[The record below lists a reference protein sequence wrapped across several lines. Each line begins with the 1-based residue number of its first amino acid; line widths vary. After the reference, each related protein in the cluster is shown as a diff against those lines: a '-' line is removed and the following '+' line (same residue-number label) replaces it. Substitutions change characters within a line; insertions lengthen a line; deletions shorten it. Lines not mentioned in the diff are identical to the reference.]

1 MRRPGAHAT
10 QSLAP
15 LVSTRCR
22 PTLSIASFVSSGGPP
37 SPANKGRGQTR
48 LCPACSAARV
58 LVGRQQWA
66 LLSYFCGKEML
77 LGAQADGP
85 SLPAST
91 LKRPLSARN
100 RLNGVATFWLGFE
113 IIFLAGDMVIPGGE
127 HGHELACCAAQSCA
141 TRHPKVL
148 MQFASCLRSTGVSC
162 PLLVLTHV
170 AAVAAQPQAER
181 APGVVP
187 LESAEC
193 PNDRWRDSCGICGG
207 DGGSCMGIA
216 VVFLALCALL
226 IISIGAIWFKLL
238 SQQVSMDKYIKELE
252 RGENTLGRFGDLD
265 EEDG

>member
-1 MRRPGAHAT
+1 
-10 QSLAP
+10 
-15 LVSTRCR
+15 
-22 PTLSIASFVSSGGPP
+22 
-37 SPANKGRGQTR
+37 
-48 LCPACSAARV
+48 V